1 MDRERP
7 DRGAVRRHRVQH
19 ADWFRREVR
28 LSQSPHIGLCDC
40 PYSSCE
46 GTVITL
52 TVYSHTSRDT
62 DTVGFY
68 NLTRC
73 DTSFGSHLVEVLAS
87 RDAPKPVLNVSVQ
100 DLGVILETQELNDIN
115 LIDVREQNEWDGSCI
130 SKFTLKPLSGI
141 REWSATASEGNY
153 SHLPHSASLI
163 TAPT

>member
-1 MDRERP
+1 
-7 DRGAVRRHRVQH
+7 
-19 ADWFRREVR
+19 
-28 LSQSPHIGLCDC
+28 
-40 PYSSCE
+40 
-46 GTVITL
+46 
-52 TVYSHTSRDT
+52 
-62 DTVGFY
+62 
-68 NLTRC
+68 
-73 DTSFGSHLVEVLAS
+73 VEVLAS